1 MSIKPNLV
9 NFQWDTKAYL
19 VDLFEKQ
26 DVQLEMKTD
35 QLALEFQKMDDEI
48 EKLKEY
54 EKAIKEKIKALEANK
69 LKTSIECAEYFES
82 MGITK
87 LDGVCVSSITLNK
100 PIKEET
106 VIKKK
111 FISILDKKGQEE
123 FLIEQGMARY
133 DEVEELKE
141 SKPSTLRINKKRA

>member
-26 DVQLEMKTD
+26 DIQLEMKTD

-87 LDGVCVSSITLNK
+87 LDGVGVSSITLNK
-100 PIKEET
+100 PIKEEV